1 MLVLV
6 MIPTAYE
13 ILTKLSMC
21 LPASMKLAKF
31 KHYEL
36 DIRISPLPHYREI
49 GEDANGNPIRR
60 WVETSSSQF
69 FPERRTTRARER
81 EREN

>member
-1 MLVLV
+1 MDLSLDIVILTRRNMLVLV

-31 KHYEL
+31 KHYQL
-36 DIRISPLPHYREI
+36 DIRISPLPHY
-49 GEDANGNPIRR
+49 
-60 WVETSSSQF
+60 
-69 FPERRTTRARER
+69 
-81 EREN
+81 